1 MLFLLLVVVLGAEG
15 RARMLAEQRGE
26 ALLATESRFRALF
39 EKAPLGMAIVESVS
53 GRYLAVND
61 GLSRILG
68 YSPEELLRR
77 SFMSVTHPESLEDA
91 QRDTQELDSGEIDDY
106 RKEKK
111 FIHKD
116 GRTILARLHVVRL
129 PGVPPEST
137 RHLSIVEDITEARR
151 QEEELLASEKRLR
164 GIIDLSPDPI
174 SLSRMSDGVLMMVN
188 PAWCDLTGISAE
200 EALGR
205 SSTALGMWVNPQ
217 EHESALAELRQDGQ
231 IGSRDAALQHRD
243 GTVRQTIFTAR
254 ILNIANEDLA
264 LVIAKDVT
272 DRQRVEAA
280 LRESEAR
287 FRAMFEKS
295 LSIMLILD
303 PADGSIVEA
312 NPAAVKFYGW
322 TREQL
327 RNKKIQEI
335 NNLPWEAVREAM
347 AQARSEEKNHF
358 RFTQRLATGELREVE
373 TFPSPIEWSGRPLL
387 FAFVHDVTQR
397 IQLEKALKENEAQLR
412 MITDNVGDV
421 IWAMD
426 LDPPRLVFVSP
437 SVFQLLGMTPE
448 QALQAAPEKPFT
460 PEAADK
466 VRRFILERVAAFRA
480 DDPATWAYMDQ
491 LDQVRSDGTVVP
503 TEVRTR
509 CLADEQGRPV
519 RIIGVSRDISD
530 RIRAEASLR
539 EAQALAR
546 LGSWE
551 LDLVTGKLSWSEEVF
566 RIFEIDPGKFGASYE
581 AFLSAIH
588 PEDRELV
595 DRTYR
600 HSLEE
605 HQDYVIRHRL
615 LFPEGRVKHVIE
627 RGKSFFSPEGRP
639 LRSLGTVQDVTDQV
653 QAEQALQASES
664 RLRILADQLPDI
676 FVFQYVG
683 APGEVPRFTY
693 ISAGV
698 ERLCGLEPEA
708 VLRDAARFL
717 GQIDPASLPAYL
729 EAESVSRRDLSPF
742 AMDLRQRRADGE
754 WRWFRVRSTPRGL
767 ADGSVAWEGI
777 STDVTD
783 QKQGHLI
790 LAESEN
796 RFRNLAN
803 CAPVMIWMASPDKAS
818 TWFNQG
824 WLNWTGRS
832 QEQEIG
838 EGWTAGI
845 HPDDRP
851 FCLGTYVR
859 SFDARQPFDREFR
872 LRHHSGAYRW
882 ILDRGTP
889 RFAEDGAFLGYVGA
903 CSDIHDQKAALDALR
918 ESEARFR
925 IVAEES
931 PVPLFLHRD
940 GRFLYLNPAA
950 VHILRAQS
958 PEELVG
964 RPVLDLVHPADR
976 ERVVQRMQNGQEREQ
991 PAPLAEERFYAVDG
1005 TLLEVEVQAR
1015 PVQFE
1020 GRPAVLVFAQDIT
1033 ERKRTIEALRESE
1046 TRFRS
1051 VVENAVDAI
1060 FVNDMAGRILL
1071 CNREACRSTG
1081 YSQDE
1086 LLRLRVG
1093 DLAPELSDA
1102 AQVEAL
1108 RALAIGKQLTF
1119 DGKIRRK
1126 NGTTFPAEVHIGLL
1140 SEEEPRRILAMARNL
1155 SEREQARESEHR
1167 ARKAESLVLMAG
1179 GIAHDFNNLFQAV
1192 LSNME
1197 IAELLAGKLE
1207 SVREPIGQAK
1217 EVLRKAVS
1225 LSWKMLDFS
1234 GRGIVHLQPLDLGP
1248 WLEQFRA
1255 ALEPGLPPS
1264 FRLELECEPVPGIDG
1279 DPSKLEQVL
1288 KAAVD
1293 NALEAA
1299 GPGGGCV
1306 RLRLFTDFGPGQPG
1320 PQSPGIWPIERPKGP
1335 ASVCLEIADD
1345 GPGVPLERL
1354 GLVCDP
1360 FYTTK
1365 EPGRGLGLAAAV
1377 GILNAHGAGLRLL
1390 NGEGKG
1396 LILRLHFPPSG
1407 A

>member
-15 RARMLAEQRGE
+15 RARMLANQRGE

-39 EKAPLGMAIVESVS
+39 EKAPLGMAMVESVS
-53 GRYLAVND
+53 GRYLAVNHS
-61 GLSRILG
+61 LSRILG
-68 YSPEELLRR
+68 YSPEELLGRT
-77 SFMSVTHPESLEDA
+77 FMSVTHPESLEDA

-106 RKEKK
+106 SKEKK

-116 GRTILARLHVVRL
+116 GRTILARLQVVRL

-174 SLSRMSDGVLMMVN
+174 TLTRMSDGALLMVN
-188 PAWCDLTGISAE
+188 QAWCALTGIPEA

-205 SSTALGMWVNPQ
+205 TL
-217 EHESALAELRQDGQ
+217 EALAVWVHPHEREGVLDELCRQGG
-231 IGSRDAALQHRD
+231 IGSRDATLRHRD
-243 GTVRQTIFTAR
+243 GTERQVLFTAKV
-254 ILNIANEDLA
+254 LNIGNEDLI
-264 LVIAKDVT
+264 LVLAKDVT
-272 DRQRVEAA
+272 ERHRIEAA

-287 FRAMFEKS
+287 FRMISENAGDVVWI
-295 LSIMLILD
+295 LGLD
-303 PADGSIVEA
+303 P
-312 NPAAVKFYGW
+312 
-322 TREQL
+322 
-327 RNKKIQEI
+327 
-335 NNLPWEAVREAM
+335 VRFEY
-347 AQARSEEKNHF
+347 
-358 RFTQRLATGELREVE
+358 
-373 TFPSPIEWSGRPLL
+373 
-387 FAFVHDVTQR
+387 
-397 IQLEKALKENEAQLR
+397 
-412 MITDNVGDV
+412 
-421 IWAMD
+421 
-426 LDPPRLVFVSP
+426 VSP
-437 SVFQLLGMTPE
+437 SVLQLLGASPGEVVAEPVENTLTPE
-448 QALQAAPEKPFT
+448 SAERVSGFLRERIPAFREDELATATFT
-460 PEAADK
+460 DEVDM
-466 VRRFILERVAAFRA
+466 VRR
-480 DDPATWAYMDQ
+480 
-491 LDQVRSDGTVVP
+491 DGTVVP
-503 TEVRTR
+503 TEVTTR
-509 CLADEQGRPV
+509 FRSDGGGRV
-519 RIIGVSRDISD
+519 TGVIGVTRDVSA
-530 RIRAEASLR
+530 RKRAEASLE
-539 EAQALAR
+539 EAQSLAR

-551 LDLVTGKLSWSEEVF
+551 LDLANGALSWSSEVF
-566 RIFEIDPGKFGASYE
+566 RIFEIDASKFGASYP
-581 AFLSAIH
+581 AFLETIH
-588 PEDRELV
+588 PEDRGLV
-595 DRTYR
+595 DEAYR
-600 HSLEE
+600 RSVE
-605 HQDYVIRHRL
+605 QGTDYTIRHRL
-615 LFPEGRVKHVIE
+615 LFPGGRIKHVLE
-627 RGKSFFSPEGRP
+627 RGRSFYDAAGRP

-653 QAEQALQASES
+653 LAEQALQASES
-664 RLRILADQLPDI
+664 RLRVVTDQLPDS
-676 FVFQYVG
+676 FVYQYVG
-683 APGEVPRFTY
+683 AAGQVPRFSY

-698 ERLCGLEPEA
+698 ERLCGLKPDD
-708 VLRDAARFL
+708 VLRDATPFL

-729 EAESVSRRDLSPF
+729 EAESESRKNLTPF
-742 AMDLRQRRADGE
+742 AMDLRQRRTDGE
-754 WRWFRVRSTPRGL
+754 WRWFRVRSAPRRL

-783 QKQGHLI
+783 QKMGQLI

-796 RFRNLAN
+796 RFRNMADS
-803 CAPVMIWMASPDKAS
+803 APALIWMSGTDKAC
-818 TWFNQG
+818 TWFNRG
-824 WLNWTGRS
+824 WLEWTGRTLD
-832 QEQEIG
+832 QETG
-838 EGWTAGI
+838 DGWAEGVYPGDL
-845 HPDDRP
+845 PS
-851 FCLGTYVR
+851 CLETYLR
-859 SFDARQPFDREFR
+859 SFDARKPFDMEYR

-882 ILDRGTP
+882 IQDRGTP

-903 CSDIHDQKAALDALR
+903 CSDIHEQKAALDALR
-918 ESEARFR
+918 ES
-925 IVAEES
+925 
-931 PVPLFLHRD
+931 
-940 GRFLYLNPAA
+940 G
-950 VHILRAQS
+950 
-958 PEELVG
+958 
-964 RPVLDLVHPADR
+964 
-976 ERVVQRMQNGQEREQ
+976 
-991 PAPLAEERFYAVDG
+991 
-1005 TLLEVEVQAR
+1005 
-1015 PVQFE
+1015 
-1020 GRPAVLVFAQDIT
+1020 
-1033 ERKRTIEALRESE
+1033 

-1093 DLAPELSDA
+1093 DLAPELPDA
-1102 AQVEAL
+1102 AHFEAL
-1108 RALAIGKQLTF
+1108 RTLAIGQQLTF
-1119 DGKIRRK
+1119 DGQIRRK
-1126 NGTTFPAEVHIGLL
+1126 DGTTFPAEVHIGLL

-1155 SEREQARESEHR
+1155 SEREHARESEHR

-1365 EPGRGLGLAAAV
+1365 EPGRGLGLPAAV
-1377 GILNAHGAGLRLL
+1377 GILNAHGAGLHLL